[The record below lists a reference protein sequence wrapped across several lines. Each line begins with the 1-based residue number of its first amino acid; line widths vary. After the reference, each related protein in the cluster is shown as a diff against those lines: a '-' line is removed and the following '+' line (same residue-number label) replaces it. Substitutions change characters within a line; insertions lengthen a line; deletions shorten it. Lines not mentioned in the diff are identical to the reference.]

1 MMNEDQGLKFTSKAE
16 VSDAIRALTAHTM
29 KLEKG
34 ETNWALDKIKELTK
48 LL

>member
-1 MMNEDQGLKFTSKAE
+1 MMNEDQGLKFTNKAE
-16 VSDAIRALTAHTM
+16 IADSIRALTAFTM
-29 KLEKG
+29 KLESG